1 MLISGRFRSERV
13 WFSAAAVRASIFAVL
28 AFGLPL
34 AQPGSLAAT
43 GEKTGKQ
50 VVESACIACHGTG
63 VNGAP
68 KIGDS
73 KAWSKRA
80 TQGLSSLT
88 ANALKGIRQMPSH
101 GGNPGLT
108 DLEIERAITYMVNQ
122 SGGHWAEPINKEAAA
137 TERTGEQIVR
147 AQCAKCHETGVGGA
161 PKIGDR
167 AAWIPR
173 MKQGLDAVVRSA
185 INGHGG
191 MPARGGMANL
201 TDAEMR
207 SAVVYMF
214 NTGAV
219 AEKSPAPRSAA
230 GQDYQIVEGMTVY
243 LGVVSASVI
252 RAHPNDYP
260 ADVSGTAPSGAEQR
274 YVTIALF
281 DAKSGQ
287 RITDAAVTARVA
299 GTTQAS
305 AEKSL
310 KSVAVAG
317 SLTYGDFFPMA
328 SGSPYKITVRIHRP
342 GLPNAVQAEFQH
354 ETQ

>member
-1 MLISGRFRSERV
+1 MLIKGRTACEPAPLSWGRAASA
-13 WFSAAAVRASIFAVL
+13 WFPRAFA
-28 AFGLPL
+28 
-34 AQPGSLAAT
+34 LAALVAQHDVLGAS
-43 GEKTGKQ
+43 GEKTGKE
-50 VVESACIACHGTG
+50 VVDTACIACHGSG

-68 KIGDS
+68 KIGDA

-80 TQGLSSLT
+80 ERGLTGLS
-88 ANALKGIRQMPSH
+88 ANAITGIRQMPAH

-122 SGGHWAEPINKEAAA
+122 SGGHWAEPINKAAA
-137 TERTGEQIVR
+137 APQRTGEEIVR
-147 AQCAKCHETGVGGA
+147 EQCSKCHETGAGGA

-173 MKQGLDAVVRSA
+173 VKQGLDVVVRSA

-207 SAVVYMF
+207 SAVVYMM
-214 NTGAV
+214 NAGT
-219 AEKSPAPRSAA
+219 PADKSAA
-230 GQDYQIVEGMTVY
+230 APARSSQEYQVVEGMNVY
-243 LGVVSASVI
+243 LGVVPAKVI
-252 RAHPNDYP
+252 REHAGDYP
-260 ADVSGTAPSGAEQR
+260 ASVSATPSGSDQR

-287 RITDAAVTARVA
+287 RITDAVVTARVA
-299 GTTQAS
+299 AGTQAS

-310 KSVAVAG
+310 KAVTVAG
-317 SLTYGDFFPMA
+317 SLTYGEYFPM
-328 SGSPYKITVRIHRP
+328 GGGTYKITVHIYRP
-342 GLPNAVQAEFQH
+342 GSSSVAETEFQH
-354 ETQ
+354 KTQ